1 MRDEPILWLDSQDAS
16 HPQATIS
23 WLATKPDVTLTY
35 RDGLA
40 KVSYPGGSREWST
53 DAWHALRYVRETWP
67 GWWGGYLGYD
77 LKNDVEALD
86 SHNQDLVNAPDLH
99 MSRWTQIVPYD
110 AGSPLPFNIGA
121 FKMTDPEPIITR
133 EAYMQAIETAKRHI
147 VEGDIYEL
155 NLSHPL
161 VASVEGDA
169 KGLYAA
175 MRRVGPVPFG
185 AFMQVDGL
193 AICSASPERFLSL
206 NNGVLRSDPIKGTVA
221 RGTDA
226 DHDETLRQ
234 SLHSS
239 EKNRAENLM
248 IVDLVRNDLSVVC
261 EPGSVKVESLFDI
274 QSFNTV
280 HQMVSTVTGRKRKDI
295 TPEEAIKACFP
306 MGSMTGAPKIS
317 AMKRI
322 EELETWR
329 RGIYSGAI
337 GYIAPDGEFSFN
349 VVIRTAILRHG
360 RLVYGVGGAIT
371 SDSDA
376 EAEWDE
382 TLIKAKALVNA
393 M

>member
-23 WLATKPDVTLTY
+23 WMATKPDVTLTY

-40 KVSYPGGSREWST
+40 KVMYPGGSREWST

-77 LKNDVEALD
+77 LKNDVEALK
-86 SHNQDLVNAPDLH
+86 SNNPDLVNAPDLH
-99 MSRWTQIVPYD
+99 LSRWTKIVPYEP
-110 AGSPLPFNIGA
+110 GSPLPFKVGA
-121 FKMTDPEPIITR
+121 FKLTEPKPIITR
-133 EAYMQAIETAKRHI
+133 EAYLEAIEAAKRHI

-185 AFMQVDGL
+185 AFMQVDDL
-193 AICSASPERFLSL
+193 AICGASPERFLSL
-206 NNGVLRSDPIKGTVA
+206 NNGILRSDPIKGTVA

-226 DHDETLRQ
+226 DQDEDLRR
-234 SLHSS
+234 SLHQS
-239 EKNRAENLM
+239 EKNKAENLM

-274 QSFNTV
+274 QSFHTV
-280 HQMVSTVTGRKRKDI
+280 HQMVSTVTGRKTKDVS
-295 TPEEAIKACFP
+295 PEEAIKACFP

-317 AMKRI
+317 AMNII

-337 GYIAPDGEFSFN
+337 GFMAPDGDFSFN
-349 VVIRTAILRHG
+349 VVIRTAIIRNG

-371 SDSDA
+371 SDSDP
-376 EAEWDE
+376 EAEWEE
-382 TLIKAKALVNA
+382 TLVKAKALVNA
-393 M
+393 I